1 MGEFSEAH
9 RSVPADITLSYLAKC
24 FELLSS
30 VSVREDVILGVILE
44 IKNGPLAGKQLT
56 IVSGQSAAIG
66 RAEGRA
72 QFAIP
77 HDNHMSGVHFAVE
90 CGPSGCRVVDKKSTN
105 GTLLNGAKIQ
115 EAMLATGDEI
125 KSGQTIFVVRIV
137 PDDQLP
143 ASGAQVSGQASV
155 AAQREAPPAP
165 VAREFPAPAAAPVRA
180 PVVSPPPPSQP
191 APQQRASNLN
201 ERSAAG
207 SAAQGQPA
215 AQPVPPRPAP
225 RPPVPGS
232 AIPARPGQ
240 PPALAIGSWAFYKIP
255 PGWQIQEGLG
265 IQLDAKDAFPS
276 SIGAMQEPLGPGIT
290 LQQYVEAQTKMFREY
305 LREPKIDAAL
315 PPAIPGAAETV
326 ALEVRYNTKEGPSI
340 YYHRVY
346 ARSGSTI
353 GVLTLTTLEKD
364 LSSLRPAY
372 DSVLSGISFS
382 RKE

>member
-1 MGEFSEAH
+1 
-9 RSVPADITLSYLAKC
+9 
-24 FELLSS
+24 LSS
-30 VSVREDVILGVILE
+30 VSVREDAILGVILE
-44 IKNGPLAGKQLT
+44 IKNGPLAGKT
-56 IVSGQSAAIG
+56 IALASGQSMVIG

-165 VAREFPAPAAAPVRA
+165 AARESPAPAAAPVRA
-180 PVVSPPPPSQP
+180 PVVSPPLPSQP
-191 APQQRASNLN
+191 APQQRAPNLN
-201 ERSAAG
+201 ERSAPG
-207 SAAQGQPA
+207 SAAQNQPA

-240 PPALAIGSWAFYKIP
+240 PPPALAIGSWAFYQIP

-276 SIGAMQEPLGPGIT
+276 NIGAMEEPLGPGIT

-326 ALEVRYNTKEGPSI
+326 ALEVRYSTKEGPSI

-346 ARSGSTI
+346 ARCGSTI

-372 DSVLSGISFS
+372 DSVLSTISFS

>member
-1 MGEFSEAH
+1 MG
-9 RSVPADITLSYLAKC
+9 L
-24 FELLSS
+24 
-30 VSVREDVILGVILE
+30 ILE
-44 IKNGPLAGKQLT
+44 VKSGPFSGRTIPIRAGESL
-56 IVSGQSAAIG
+56 SIG
-66 RAEGRA
+66 RAPDRA

-125 KSGQTIFVVRIV
+125 KSGQTIFVVHIV

-143 ASGAQVSGQASV
+143 ASGAQVSGQAPV
-155 AAQREAPPAP
+155 AAQRETPPAP
-165 VAREFPAPAAAPVRA
+165 AAREFPAPAAAPVRA
-180 PVVSPPPPSQP
+180 PVVSPPPSSQP

-201 ERSAAG
+201 ERSAPG
-207 SAAQGQPA
+207 SAAQGQPP
-215 AQPVPPRPAP
+215 AQPVPPGPAP

-232 AIPARPGQ
+232 GSPARRDQ
-240 PPALAIGSWAFYKIP
+240 PPALAIGSWAFYQIP

-276 SIGAMQEPLGPGIT
+276 SIGAMEEPLGPGIT

-315 PPAIPGAAETV
+315 PPTIPGAVETV
-326 ALEVRYNTKEGPSI
+326 ALEVRYSTKEGPSI

-346 ARSGSTI
+346 ARCGSTI

-364 LSSLRPAY
+364 LSSLRSAY
-372 DSVLSGISFS
+372 DSVLSSISFS

>member
-1 MGEFSEAH
+1 MQCQP
-9 RSVPADITLSYLAKC
+9 VPAVAY
-24 FELLSS
+24 EE
-30 VSVREDVILGVILE
+30 RERQGVGVVLE
-44 IKNGPLAGKQLT
+44 IKAGPFAGKKIALANA
-56 IVSGQSAAIG
+56 QSILIG
-66 RAEGRA
+66 RAAERA

-105 GTLLNGAKIQ
+105 GTHLNGAKIQ

-155 AAQREAPPAP
+155 AAQRETPPAP
-165 VAREFPAPAAAPVRA
+165 AAREFPAPAAAPVRA

-201 ERSAAG
+201 ERGASP
-207 SAAQGQPA
+207 SAAQNQPA

-225 RPPVPGS
+225 RLPVPGS
-232 AIPARPGQ
+232 AIPARLGQ

-265 IQLDAKDAFPS
+265 IQLDAKEAFPS
-276 SIGAMQEPLGPGIT
+276 SIGAMEEPLGPGIT

-315 PPAIPGAAETV
+315 PPGIPGAAETV
-326 ALEVRYNTKEGPSI
+326 ALEVRYSTKEGPSI

-346 ARSGSTI
+346 ARCGSTI

-372 DSVLSGISFS
+372 DSVLSSISFS